1 MDTMTSYEITFQT
14 PNYTLHTQG
23 VGADEDEAVADAI
36 KNLKDED
43 GIDVSKAWVLE
54 VEQEQHHPHRQ
65 GELGGDTPK
74 VIT

>member
-1 MDTMTSYEITFQT
+1 MDSMSCYDITFQT

-43 GIDVSKAWVLE
+43 GVDISSASVME
-54 VEQEQHHPHRQ
+54 V
-65 GELGGDTPK
+65 DK
-74 VIT
+74 S

>member
-1 MDTMTSYEITFQT
+1 MDSMSSYEITFQT

-43 GIDVSKAWVLE
+43 GVDVSRASVME
-54 VEQEQHHPHRQ
+54 VE
-65 GELGGDTPK
+65 K
-74 VIT
+74 S

>member
-1 MDTMTSYEITFQT
+1 MDSMSCYDITFQT

-43 GIDVSKAWVLE
+43 GVDVSSASVME
-54 VEQEQHHPHRQ
+54 V
-65 GELGGDTPK
+65 DK
-74 VIT
+74 S

>member
-1 MDTMTSYEITFQT
+1 MDSMSCYEITFQT

-43 GIDVSKAWVLE
+43 GVDVSSASVME
-54 VEQEQHHPHRQ
+54 VE
-65 GELGGDTPK
+65 K
-74 VIT
+74 S

>member
-1 MDTMTSYEITFQT
+1 LTIAYPTFTLTPTTKKGKKMDTMTSYEITFQT

-54 VEQEQHHPHRQ
+54 VE
-65 GELGGDTPK
+65 
-74 VIT
+74 